1 MSIDLYMFAGI
12 NGAGKSTLYSSIV
25 ASERP
30 KIKKSRRANADEIAP
45 ENHWDWRDPV
55 SNLKAMRIEVKN
67 IHSFIANKQSF
78 NMETTLASSKKNLC
92 KHLKIS

>member
-1 MSIDLYMFAGI
+1 MFAGI

-30 KIKKSRRANADEIAP
+30 KTKKSRRANADEIAP

-55 SNLKAMRIEVKN
+55 SNLKEMRIEVKN
-67 IHSFIANKQSF
+67 IHSFIANKKSF
-78 NMETTLASSKKNLC
+78 NMETTLASSKKTYVNILR
-92 KHLKIS
+92 LAEV